1 MFTGPAIYFNFNRKC
16 VLLVADMESG
26 KAEYIE
32 FASRKIQIVAVA
44 SEKFHSDY
52 KISTESKPA
61 AELAQSM
68 LKLSSN
74 GVSITPAARFT
85 LEQVLHHPTTS
96 EAPMAVPTT
105 LKTSSKKPAAKAPA
119 PKGTK
124 KLSEMI
130 EEGDKPIFEVKNGK
144 AVAIEPE
151 LKGIDA
157 AFDEPKVAHA
167 TTEVDT
173 KPSSVAEEAAKIV
186 ADAQAE
192 VAKQIAEMKAL
203 LEEAKQKAEEKKLLE
218 KARAD
223 AKKITD
229 AGKAEL
235 EKLKKQMK
243 ALAGGKA
250 PRGAKKEKVEG
261 EKKTRTKIDIAGKK
275 IKLIELPVVRGES
288 ARGALITAICESK
301 TVEEALDYEGATNS
315 LIMRLVKKG
324 NISLV

>member
-1 MFTGPAIYFNFNRKC
+1 
-16 VLLVADMESG
+16 
-26 KAEYIE
+26 
-32 FASRKIQIVAVA
+32 
-44 SEKFHSDY
+44 
-52 KISTESKPA
+52 
-61 AELAQSM
+61 M

-74 GVSITPAARFT
+74 GVSITPAARFA
-85 LEQVLHHPTTS
+85 LEQVLHHPNTS
-96 EAPMAVPTT
+96 EATMTVPTT
-105 LKTSSKKPAAKAPA
+105 LKTSSKKPAAKTPA

-130 EEGDKPIFEVKNGK
+130 EEEDKPIFEVKNGK

-151 LKGIDA
+151 IVSAEEPQRGDG
-157 AFDEPKVAHA
+157 DE
-167 TTEVDT
+167 DLST

-235 EKLKKQMK
+235 EKLKKMMK
-243 ALAGGKA
+243 ALAGGKVSH
-250 PRGAKKEKVEG
+250 GAKKEKVEG
-261 EKKTRTKIDIAGKK
+261 EKKTRTKIDISGKK
-275 IKLIELPVVRGES
+275 IKLIELPATRGES
-288 ARGALITAICESK
+288 ARGALIIAICQSK
-301 TVEEALDYEGATNS
+301 TVDEALEYEGSSNS
-315 LIMRLVKKG
+315 LIM
-324 NISLV
+324 SLVNKGCIELV